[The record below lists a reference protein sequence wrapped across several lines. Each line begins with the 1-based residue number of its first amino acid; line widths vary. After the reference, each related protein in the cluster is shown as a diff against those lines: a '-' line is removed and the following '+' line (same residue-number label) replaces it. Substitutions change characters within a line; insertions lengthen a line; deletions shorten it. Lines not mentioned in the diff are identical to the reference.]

1 MDVSGNYWKTH
12 NWESHLLQLNDFH
25 GRRNKTKQKYTLL
38 WSVECT
44 AQICSNPSCPLP
56 PLSVLFRL
64 GTATRARSFV
74 FMDDTVGL
82 FMQIRCQ
89 LYPPSEPFAYYMMK
103 TTKPRQ
109 EAHPCW
115 EEAAISVCRA
125 ALSANSQ
132 SMSHTVLQHPDELF
146 QNWRGPFTDCE
157 RQILWNHWTSFSVR
171 VSTFILKILRS
182 RGE

>member
-1 MDVSGNYWKTH
+1 MDVSGNYWKIHTQLRISSTTTKWFPWKEKQ
-12 NWESHLLQLNDFH
+12 NKNKIYFGLLNAPH
-25 GRRNKTKQKYTLL
+25 KYAAIQVAHFLL
-38 WSVECT
+38 L
-44 AQICSNPSCPLP
+44 AYCSGSEQQHVLA
-56 PLSVLFRL
+56 PLSLW
-64 GTATRARSFV
+64 
-74 FMDDTVGL
+74 MIGL
-82 FMQIRCQ
+82 FMQIQCQ

-182 RGE
+182 RGK

>member
-1 MDVSGNYWKTH
+1 MEG
-12 NWESHLLQLNDFH
+12 E
-25 GRRNKTKQKYTLL
+25 TKQNKNILCFGLLNAPHKYAAIQVAHFLL
-38 WSVECT
+38 L
-44 AQICSNPSCPLP
+44 AYCSGSEQQHVLA
-56 PLSVLFRL
+56 PLSLW
-64 GTATRARSFV
+64 
-74 FMDDTVGL
+74 MIGL

-146 QNWRGPFTDCE
+146 QNWREPFTDCE